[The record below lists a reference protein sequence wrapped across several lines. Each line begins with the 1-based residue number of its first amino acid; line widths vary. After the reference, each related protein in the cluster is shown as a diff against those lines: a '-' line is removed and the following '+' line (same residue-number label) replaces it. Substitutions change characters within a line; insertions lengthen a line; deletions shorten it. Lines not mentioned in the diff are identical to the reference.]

1 MVKPK
6 HEGVLTSAKKK
17 KEKVYDLDDYNSWV
31 STGGKKIFVTLAQVS
46 GSPCYEDLA
55 KLVSTGT
62 IDQVFEFLLT
72 KFPWDEILAKA
83 LLTNLRRMANLGGA
97 TDFADAVNACLKDG
111 GIDDLLNSF
120 ARVLDVL
127 QNFDKVINSN
137 IPEIPTIPELP
148 YLYVLDFQKFFREAI
163 LKAVQEVILAIL
175 GQILG
180 VMINEILGDCQL
192 DGSLDNL
199 LNEKLKG
206 SENKTSTGADEG
218 PVNASIKSN
227 LGLGADSNTNLN
239 NVSIDIVAILRASR
253 KDSLDN
259 IFNGVLDLF
268 PNLRI
273 RFKASNSNPTVTIED
288 YLRDV
293 TEVLSAIETKNLLNK
308 VAGDK
313 EYSKVR
319 VYTTN
324 YNNLA
329 LRTTFSSNKNIS
341 LLFSYLI
348 NL

>member
-1 MVKPK
+1 M
-6 HEGVLTSAKKK
+6 
-17 KEKVYDLDDYNSWV
+17 
-31 STGGKKIFVTLAQVS
+31 
-46 GSPCYEDLA
+46 
-55 KLVSTGT
+55 
-62 IDQVFEFLLT
+62 
-72 KFPWDEILAKA
+72 
-83 LLTNLRRMANLGGA
+83 
-97 TDFADAVNACLKDG
+97 
-111 GIDDLLNSF
+111 
-120 ARVLDVL
+120 
-127 QNFDKVINSN
+127 
-137 IPEIPTIPELP
+137 
-148 YLYVLDFQKFFREAI
+148 
-163 LKAVQEVILAIL
+163 AIL

-341 LLFSYLI
+341 LLFSYLNQFIDQDLI
-348 NL
+348 NQEIVTANVIIPDPCYVNFGALGTEDIELLRELLGTDEANDYIANSQNLFSDQINSICSRLSNGVFDFANDLQNLNLISDSSKKASRDRDWETNFDY